1 MIWPWWD
8 GKMTHHRI
16 QLAGARVVIESKEQE
31 ALIAGLMGK
40 MLQIKV
46 LERKDKQAPGR
57 EAWLMLYEW
66 MEIKR
71 KGEMVKVAAL
81 VPGDVVWWNDEP
93 LKVVSIEPY
102 TRNEKQDEGG

>member
-1 MIWPWWD
+1 
-8 GKMTHHRI
+8 MTHHRI
-16 QLAGARVVIESKEQE
+16 WLAGSRVIIESKEQE

-71 KGEMVKVAAL
+71 KGEMVKIKDL
-81 VPGDVVWWNDEP
+81 VPGDVVWWNAEP
-93 LKVVSIEPY
+93 LKVVSVEPY
-102 TRNEKQDEGG
+102 TRNEKEKE